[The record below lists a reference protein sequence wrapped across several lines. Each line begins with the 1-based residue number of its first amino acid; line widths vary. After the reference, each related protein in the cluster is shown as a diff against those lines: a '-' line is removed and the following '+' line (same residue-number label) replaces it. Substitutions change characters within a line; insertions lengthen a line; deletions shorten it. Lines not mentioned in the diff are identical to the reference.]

1 MQGPPPDC
9 RQIVIRL
16 RYGVMGGCDRRATNS
31 GNSAWSTY
39 RQAVLDDSP
48 PANRSA
54 AVSPMGRNGGAART
68 PAGYR
73 VAVSAGAAR
82 SHSRRVMR
90 PVKMR
95 MTVLVVAVP

>member
-1 MQGPPPDC
+1 
-9 RQIVIRL
+9 
-16 RYGVMGGCDRRATNS
+16 MGG
-31 GNSAWSTY
+31 
-39 RQAVLDDSP
+39 
-48 PANRSA
+48 
-54 AVSPMGRNGGAART
+54 NGGATRT